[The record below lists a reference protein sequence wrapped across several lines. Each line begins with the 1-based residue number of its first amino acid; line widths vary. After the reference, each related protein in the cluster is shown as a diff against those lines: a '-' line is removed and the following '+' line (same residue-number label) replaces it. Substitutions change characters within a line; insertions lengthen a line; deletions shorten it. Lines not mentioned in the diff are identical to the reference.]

1 MMGGGPKAQNAKQQQ
16 RLEAKSAEQEG
27 GRRRPGCAVET
38 KQVDAGFG
46 AAQAVG
52 GRTRVAAVAGQCGQ
66 LGGHLV
72 AGIMTWAPSG
82 GQAVAQGRAGPGE
95 GGRWLPFSRAERVEG
110 VPWAWQHREVD
121 DPRSGCGRQPEEHPG
136 ESETRSEQRRAKE
149 AAGGSPPWPLRGE
162 GWRRERG

>member
-1 MMGGGPKAQNAKQQQ
+1 MMGRGPNAQNTEQQQ
-16 RLEAKSAEQEG
+16 RLEAECSEQKG
-27 GRRRPGCAVET
+27 GRRGPGGAVET
-38 KQVDAGFG
+38 KQVDTGFG

-52 GRTRVAAVAGQCGQ
+52 GRTRVAAVVGQRRQ

-110 VPWAWQHREVD
+110 VPRAWQHRDVD
-121 DPRSGCGRQPEEHPG
+121 DPRSGCGRRPEEDPG
-136 ESETRSEQRRAKE
+136 ESKTRSEQRRARTR
-149 AAGGSPPWPLRGE
+149 GSPPCPLRRE